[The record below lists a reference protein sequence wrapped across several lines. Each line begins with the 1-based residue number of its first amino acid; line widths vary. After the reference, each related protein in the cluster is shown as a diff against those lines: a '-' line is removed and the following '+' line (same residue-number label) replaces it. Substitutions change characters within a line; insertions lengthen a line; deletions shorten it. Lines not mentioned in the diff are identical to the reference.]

1 MKLKILGI
9 VLGYMIFFIIYPVA
23 AKNSAEK
30 RPLAVIP
37 EQTYEFVP
45 VVEGS
50 LVTHDFIIQNKGTAP
65 LVIEKVKTG

>member
-1 MKLKILGI
+1 MKFKISGI
-9 VLGYMIFFIIYPVA
+9 VLCCMIFFTTYNVA

>member
-1 MKLKILGI
+1 MKLKTLGI
-9 VLGYMIFFIIYPVA
+9 VLCCMIFFTIYPVA
-23 AKNSAEK
+23 AMNSAEK
-30 RPLAVIP
+30 RPLAVIT

>member
-1 MKLKILGI
+1 MKLKTLGI
-9 VLGYMIFFIIYPVA
+9 VLWCMIFFTIYPVA

>member
-1 MKLKILGI
+1 MKLKTLGI
-9 VLGYMIFFIIYPVA
+9 VLGCMIFFTTYTVA

-30 RPLAVIP
+30 RPLAFIP

>member
-1 MKLKILGI
+1 MKLKTLGF
-9 VLGYMIFFIIYPVA
+9 VLGCMIFFTIYPVA

>member
-1 MKLKILGI
+1 MKFKISGI
-9 VLGYMIFFIIYPVA
+9 VLCCMIFFTTYTVA
-23 AKNSAEK
+23 AENSAEK
-30 RPLAVIP
+30 RPLVVIP

>member
-1 MKLKILGI
+1 MKLKTSSI
-9 VLGYMIFFIIYPVA
+9 VLGCMIFFIIYPVA
-23 AKNSAEK
+23 AKNSTEK
-30 RPLAVIP
+30 KPLAVIP

-50 LVTHDFIIQNKGTAP
+50 LVTHDFVIQNKGTAP

>member
-1 MKLKILGI
+1 MKFKISGI
-9 VLGYMIFFIIYPVA
+9 VLCCMIFFIIYPVA
-23 AKNSAEK
+23 AENSAEK
-30 RPLAVIP
+30 RPLVVIP

-50 LVTHDFIIQNKGTAP
+50 MVTHDFIIQNKGTAL

>member
-1 MKLKILGI
+1 MKLKTLGI
-9 VLGYMIFFIIYPVA
+9 VLGCMIFLTIYPA
-23 AKNSAEK
+23 DAKNSTEK

-37 EQTYEFVP
+37 EQTYEFIP

-50 LVTHDFIIQNKGTAP
+50 LVTHDFIIQNRGTAT

>member
-1 MKLKILGI
+1 MKLKTLGF
-9 VLGYMIFFIIYPVA
+9 VLGCMIFLTIYPA
-23 AKNSAEK
+23 DAKNNAEK
-30 RPLAVIP
+30 RPLAFIP
-37 EQTYEFVP
+37 KQMYEFIP

>member
-1 MKLKILGI
+1 MKLKTLGI
-9 VLGYMIFFIIYPVA
+9 IIGCMIFFTTCHVA

-65 LVIEKVKTG
+65 LVIEKDKTG